1 MKKTIIAVLLCMC
14 LTLGLC
20 AVCAVLAGED
30 TAGAA
35 ELEVIT
41 PEPTAT
47 PIPGFLYLT
56 VSKLNFSIV
65 GESENI
71 YCGTIP
77 AEEAEWVSA
86 DEAVVTVE
94 NGVVTAVGVGST
106 VVSCEYNGEHWEAEV
121 GCLAEN
127 EEALKKLSDDV
138 LRTPKRV
145 PPVISDEPI
154 TWYDDA
160 AIVGDSISYIMW
172 QWESQY
178 NYIGDVTFLV
188 RGGTS
193 LNGFV
198 NGFMNIYHKGR
209 ETPLETIVETVGVNK
224 VFLMMGQNDLRYRS
238 VDDTMESWD
247 VLTTRML
254 EKNPHVEIY
263 IQSLIPEWME
273 TRADN
278 ANNEKIEEYNV
289 RVKAFCEEKGFHFV
303 DVAPYAVDHIGKM
316 PTTYSLDHS
325 IHMNEEGCYQ
335 WMQLLK
341 TYAYLQEH
349 KGE

>member
-1 MKKTIIAVLLCMC
+1 MKKTIIAVLLCVC
-14 LTLGLC
+14 VALGLC
-20 AVCAVLAGED
+20 VGGIAWAGE
-30 TAGAA
+30 
-35 ELEVIT
+35 
-41 PEPTAT
+41 EPTDVEVTT
-47 PIPGFLYLT
+47 PTPTAAPMQGFLYLT
-56 VSKLNFSIV
+56 VSKLNFSLV
-65 GESENI
+65 GETENI
-71 YCGTIP
+71 YCGSIP
-77 AEEAEWVSA
+77 ADAVTWTSA

-106 VVSCEYNGEHWEAEV
+106 TVSCEYNGERWEAEV
-121 GCLAEN
+121 GCLAET
-127 EEALKKLSDDV
+127 ADTLMQLPDSV

-145 PPVISDEPI
+145 PPVISAEPI
-154 TWYDDA
+154 TWFDDA

-172 QWESQY
+172 QWESKY

-193 LNGFV
+193 LNGFA
-198 NGFMNIYHKGR
+198 NNFMNLYHKGK

-224 VFLMMGQNDLRYRS
+224 VFLMMGQNDLRYRT
-238 VDDTMESWD
+238 VDETMESWG
-247 VLTTRML
+247 VLVARIR

-273 TRADN
+273 TNVGN
-278 ANNEKIEEYNV
+278 AANEKIAAYNV
-289 RVKAFCEEKGFHFV
+289 CVEAFCRENGLHFV
-303 DVAPYAVDHIGKM
+303 DVAPYAVDHVGKM
-316 PTTYSLDHS
+316 PTTYALDQS

-341 TYAYLQEH
+341 SYAFLQEN